1 MPVSAGL
8 AVGPNRAPTSG
19 PAEGLA
25 AGAQA
30 AWTSARREI
39 KARGDMRSPHHHDP
53 SLQVQARRASFL
65 SHPSNVGTLVP
76 VNDHLV
82 YVDDS
87 PDGELH
93 LSLECRRAGAATSHD
108 VDPAAC
114 AAELGAWLDAR
125 AGRRW
130 GAVSITTSRVHN
142 GDMTPVLDALVARR
156 PQLGRLA
163 LGAIAFPDFERGSYV
178 PEDLDKD
185 GSSWRISVLGVDR
198 LLNALPSLE
207 ELIVQASDVDM
218 YEAAPIVAPSLRR
231 LTLRAEAWDPG
242 VVTTLGRGSFPVL
255 AHLELWLGR
264 IAYGWGATAND
275 LASFFR
281 SPGLP
286 ALRHLKIISDLGEGL
301 IDELAESALLSG
313 LSTLDISH
321 GVLGDEGAARLR
333 GHFPRFAHL
342 DRLTLTGN
350 AITQQG
356 AAALRDLGPNI
367 VVGWQRM
374 MDPEEMCFD
383 PPMVSLFNDG

>member
-1 MPVSAGL
+1 M
-8 AVGPNRAPTSG
+8 
-19 PAEGLA
+19 
-25 AGAQA
+25 
-30 AWTSARREI
+30 
-39 KARGDMRSPHHHDP
+39 
-53 SLQVQARRASFL
+53 
-65 SHPSNVGTLVP
+65 
-76 VNDHLV
+76 NDHLV

-163 LGAIAFPDFERGSYV
+163 
-178 PEDLDKD
+178 
-185 GSSWRISVLGVDR
+185 
-198 LLNALPSLE
+198 
-207 ELIVQASDVDM
+207 
-218 YEAAPIVAPSLRR
+218 
-231 LTLRAEAWDPG
+231 
-242 VVTTLGRGSFPVL
+242 L